1 MNASSAWVLDG
12 CIYLRLLN
20 GCVDVHT
27 ISGEVTDSG
36 GGSSMRSVVIGSWVG
51 FDRFQREFFHARWA
65 AQNGRRYTVLADET
79 APPPPK
85 SISGNPMV
93 EGLIRS
99 RPEGP
104 QTQLIEV
111 SLINLL

>member
-1 MNASSAWVLDG
+1 MD
-12 CIYLRLLN
+12 LL
-20 GCVDVHT
+20 VA
-27 ISGEVTDSG
+27 IPSPEVTDSG
-36 GGSSMRSVVIGSWVG
+36 DGSSMRSVVIGSWVG
-51 FDRFQREFFHARWA
+51 LDRFQQEFFNARWA
-65 AQNGRRYTVLADET
+65 AQDGRYYTVLVDET

-85 SISGNPMV
+85 SMSGNPMV